1 MTGTQHYLSCK
12 DVWFSVGWEKERSDT
27 PIKKRV
33 QDTDGYVALL
43 LYPSCGHGRNPATYM
58 KFSPDYLLQQLRRHP
73 DTSCYQVAFSGG
85 LDSHALLHALCKLRA
100 VLDAEIGAVHIHH
113 GLQQDADVW
122 ELQCQQVCA
131 GLEVPYVS
139 LRVDAKALRGES
151 PEAAARSARYAAL
164 ADWLPAGHCLLT
176 AQHQDDQA
184 ETLLLQLLRGSGV
197 SGLAAMPV
205 LASLGGGRHLRPLLA
220 VTREALH
227 QYAIANKLTWIEDP
241 SNSDTAFDRNYLRQ
255 QVLPVLRERWPAVA
269 SSLSR
274 SASHCADAAHLLA
287 DLAEQDLRA
296 LSSREDSLSLTGL
309 AALPCARQSN
319 VLRHWIKQLSGR
331 TPSTAVLARILH
343 DMPGSRRDSGPCV
356 RWGNF
361 EIRRY
366 REELFLLRQT
376 GSGDQSA
383 ALDWALAGP
392 LVLPGA
398 GGVLTAI
405 PETGC
410 GIRVA
415 AVPDGRVRVAWRQG
429 GECCMPAGRGHH
441 HSLKKLFQERGI
453 PPWERS
459 RIPLIYI
466 QDRLAAVA
474 GLWIC
479 EPFQAGPAESGFR
492 INWLPGR

>member
-1 MTGTQHYLSCK
+1 
-12 DVWFSVGWEKERSDT
+12 
-27 PIKKRV
+27 
-33 QDTDGYVALL
+33 
-43 LYPSCGHGRNPATYM
+43 M
-58 KFSPDYLLQQLRRHP
+58 KFSPDYLLQQLRRYP

-100 VLDAEIGAVHIHH
+100 VLDAEIGAVHVNH
-113 GLQQDADVW
+113 GLQQDADHW
-122 ELQCQQVCA
+122 ESQCRQVCA
-131 GLEVPYVS
+131 GLQVPYVS
-139 LRVDAKALRGES
+139 LTVDGKARRGES
-151 PEAAARSARYAAL
+151 PEAAARSARYTAL
-164 ADWLPAGHCLLT
+164 ADWLPAQHCLLT

-197 SGLAAMPV
+197 NGLAAMPV
-205 LASLGGGRHLRPLLA
+205 LTTLGAGRHLRPLLA
-220 VTREALH
+220 VSREMLQ
-227 QYAIANKLTWIEDP
+227 QYADANGLSWIEDP
-241 SNSDTAFDRNYLRQ
+241 SNADTAFDRNYLRQ

-287 DLAEQDLRA
+287 DLAEQDLHA
-296 LSSREDSLSLTGL
+296 LTGRENTLSLTGIV
-309 AALPCARQSN
+309 ALPYARQGN
-319 VLRHWIKQLSGR
+319 VLRHWIKQLSGK
-331 TPSTAVLARILH
+331 TPPAAVLARILH
-343 DMPGSRRDSGPCV
+343 DVTGSRRDSEPCV
-356 RWGNF
+356 RWGSF

-366 REELFLLRQT
+366 REEMFLLHQT
-376 GSGDQSA
+376 GIEDQPGEK
-383 ALDWALAGP
+383 DWVLAGP
-392 LVLPGA
+392 LALPGA
-398 GGVLTAI
+398 GGILTATA
-405 PETGC
+405 ETGC

>member
-1 MTGTQHYLSCK
+1 
-12 DVWFSVGWEKERSDT
+12 
-27 PIKKRV
+27 
-33 QDTDGYVALL
+33 
-43 LYPSCGHGRNPATYM
+43 M
-58 KFSPDYLLQQLRRHP
+58 KFSPDYLLQQLRRYP

-100 VLDAEIGAVHIHH
+100 VLDAGIRAVHVNH
-113 GLQQDADVW
+113 GLQQDAGHW
-122 ELQCQQVCA
+122 ESQCRQVCA
-131 GLEVPYVS
+131 GLQVPYVS
-139 LRVDAKALRGES
+139 LTVDGKARRGES
-151 PEAAARSARYAAL
+151 PEAAARSARYTAL
-164 ADWLPAGHCLLT
+164 ADWLPAQHCLLT

-197 SGLAAMPV
+197 NGLAAMPV
-205 LASLGGGRHLRPLLA
+205 LTTLGAGRHLRPLLA
-220 VTREALH
+220 VSREMLQ
-227 QYAIANKLTWIEDP
+227 QYADANGLSWIEDP
-241 SNSDTAFDRNYLRQ
+241 SNADTAFDRNYLRQ

-287 DLAEQDLRA
+287 DLAEQDLHA
-296 LSSREDSLSLTGL
+296 LTGRENTLSLTGIV
-309 AALPCARQSN
+309 ALPYARQGN
-319 VLRHWIKQLSGR
+319 VLRHWIKQLSGK
-331 TPSTAVLARILH
+331 TPPAAVLARILH
-343 DMPGSRRDSGPCV
+343 DVTGSRRDSEPCV
-356 RWGNF
+356 RWGSF

-366 REELFLLRQT
+366 REEMFLLHQT
-376 GSGDQSA
+376 GIEEQPGEKDWVLA
-383 ALDWALAGP
+383 APLA
-392 LVLPGA
+392 LPGA
-398 GGVLTAI
+398 GGILTATA
-405 PETGC
+405 ETGC

>member
-1 MTGTQHYLSCK
+1 
-12 DVWFSVGWEKERSDT
+12 
-27 PIKKRV
+27 
-33 QDTDGYVALL
+33 
-43 LYPSCGHGRNPATYM
+43 M

-73 DTSCYQVAFSGG
+73 DTPCYQVAFSGG
-85 LDSHALLHALCKLRA
+85 LDSHALLHALCRLRA
-100 VLDAEIGAVHIHH
+100 VLDAEVGAVHVNH
-113 GLQQDADVW
+113 GLQQDADRW
-122 ELQCQQVCA
+122 ESQCRQVCA
-131 GLEVPYVS
+131 GLQVPYVS
-139 LRVDAKALRGES
+139 LTVDGKARRGES
-151 PEAAARSARYAAL
+151 PEAAARSARYTAL
-164 ADWLPAGHCLLT
+164 ADWLPAQHCLLT

-205 LASLGGGRHLRPLLA
+205 LTTLGAGRHLRPLLGIS
-220 VTREALH
+220 REMLQ
-227 QYAIANKLTWIEDP
+227 QYADANRLAWIEDP
-241 SNSDTAFDRNYLRQ
+241 SNADTAFDRNYLRQ
-255 QVLPVLRERWPAVA
+255 QVLPVLRQRWPAVA
-269 SSLSR
+269 ASLSR
-274 SASHCADAAHLLA
+274 SAAHCADAAHLLA
-287 DLAEQDLRA
+287 DLAEQDLHA
-296 LSSREDSLSLTGL
+296 LTGRENTLSLTGL
-309 AALPCARQSN
+309 VALPYVRQGN
-319 VLRHWIKQLSGR
+319 VVRHWIKQLSGR
-331 TPSTAVLARILH
+331 SPPAAVLARMLH
-343 DMPGSRRDSGPCV
+343 DVIGSRRDSEPCV

-376 GSGDQSA
+376 GSGDPA
-383 ALDWALAGP
+383 ATLDWILAGP
-392 LVLPGA
+392 LALPGA
-398 GGVLTAI
+398 GGVLTATA
-405 PETGC
+405 ETGC
-410 GIRVA
+410 GIRMA

-429 GECCMPAGRGHH
+429 GECCMPAGRGQH

>member
-1 MTGTQHYLSCK
+1 M
-12 DVWFSVGWEKERSDT
+12 KERSDA

-33 QDTDGYVALL
+33 QDPDGYVALL
-43 LYPSCGHGRNPATYM
+43 LYPSYGHGRNPAIYM

-73 DTSCYQVAFSGG
+73 DTPCYQVAFSGG
-85 LDSHALLHALCKLRA
+85 LDSHTLLHALCKLRA
-100 VLDAEIGAVHIHH
+100 VLDAEIGAVHVNH
-113 GLQQDADVW
+113 GLQQDAGHW
-122 ELQCQQVCA
+122 ESHCRQVCA
-131 GLEVPYVS
+131 GLQVPYVS
-139 LRVDAKALRGES
+139 LTVDGKARRGES
-151 PEAAARSARYAAL
+151 PEAAARSARYTAL
-164 ADWLPAGHCLLT
+164 ADWLPAQHCLLT

-197 SGLAAMPV
+197 NGLAAMPV
-205 LASLGGGRHLRPLLA
+205 MTTLGAGRHLRPLLA
-220 VTREALH
+220 VSREMLQ
-227 QYAIANKLTWIEDP
+227 QYADADRLSWIEDP
-241 SNSDTAFDRNYLRQ
+241 SNADTAFDRNYLRQ
-255 QVLPVLRERWPAVA
+255 QVLPMLRQRWPAVA

-287 DLAEQDLRA
+287 ELAEQDLCA
-296 LSSREDSLSLTGL
+296 LTGRENTLLLTGL
-309 AALPCARQSN
+309 VALPYARQSN
-319 VLRHWIKQLSGR
+319 VLRHWIKQLSGK
-331 TPSTAVLARILH
+331 TPPAAVLARILH
-343 DMPGSRRDSGPCV
+343 DVTGSRRDSEPCV
-356 RWGNF
+356 RWGSF

-366 REELFLLRQT
+366 REQLFLLHQT
-376 GSGDQSA
+376 GLEEQPGEM
-383 ALDWALAGP
+383 DWVLAGP
-392 LVLPGA
+392 LALPGA
-398 GGVLTAI
+398 GGVLTVTA
-405 PETGC
+405 ETGC
-410 GIRVA
+410 GIREA